1 MTLAVGGTFTQV
13 KMFLFFL
20 LCRDGWRRNRSLSQ
34 RGSMTAVDGAVN
46 SGTDAVNS
54 SNQSKPRH
62 VTKGHTSSRSTRE
75 RTKERKP
82 RTKTNLNNARQ
93 QLPVRRADA
102 VLAHPQDSESAYN
115 THEASDSY
123 FDPTSSHDHDSNGH
137 GNEKKCDLLNIQQV
151 VKNKLRESQESDL
164 PESQG
169 SNSENESKVKL
180 RDKCLKTGYEPGNKE
195 KRISQSISSDDED
208 TPVGNGGQVKS
219 YSATVT
225 PAVSGVQ
232 VKIDSPVGMTV
243 SQTGESEGCKGTCL
257 KKVEIESKPG
267 ESEGCELTCLKK
279 IEIVGRT
286 GKSEG
291 CETTSLNTVET
302 VNQARESEGCK
313 ITGLESI
320 ASQSLASS
328 EQLKKLQFKSEF
340 EGVSKFEHEHGHSKG
355 CVNEVNQKRGKK
367 GTADTAHSIIKES
380 HVSEGVDVE
389 SSFADIS
396 VDSSTLKAIE
406 NLESTSNESLLSG
419 STVTHSCISDQNVD
433 SLADDITK
441 KIKGLR
447 NRKHPAVHFIPGSEL
462 VREREITPLCSRD
475 STPTHTQSEIVLPAS
490 NAAAKRLR
498 RVTAHS
504 KSESDTETD
513 EEGGSYQQK
522 TLRRRKGR
530 GQDTKESGSGR
541 SSLLPPSTC
550 RKSSTAASSSEGE
563 TEAQASECGRRVRLK
578 ERSCSDKPYTIKK
591 PCVKR
596 PFSKSPK
603 IGFQY
608 QLLLNACQK
617 YCRMLQGEHSAIL
630 STFIQ
635 LPIVVKKFVLS
646 ISEWP
651 FYTGFT
657 VFSLVGHNKHQ
668 IFKLYQSKI
677 YIPNIKILFK
687 TYLLSISSRENLGFL
702 LAPLFLHFHTGY
714 PFDQVMDKRI
724 AFFLK

>member
-1 MTLAVGGTFTQV
+1 MTLAVGGTLNTSKKNV
-13 KMFLFFL
+13 I

-82 RTKTNLNNARQ
+82 RAKANLNNARQ

-102 VLAHPQDSESAYN
+102 GLAHPQDSESAYN

-151 VKNKLRESQESDL
+151 VKHKLRESQESDL

-195 KRISQSISSDDED
+195 KRISQSISSDEED
-208 TPVGNGGQVKS
+208 TPVVPIGVSSSSEEIVKS
-219 YSATVT
+219 NSAKVT
-225 PAVSGVQ
+225 PAVTGVQ
-232 VKIDSPVGMTV
+232 VKIDSPAGGTV
-243 SQTGESEGCKGTCL
+243 SQTGESEGCETTGL
-257 KKVEIESKPG
+257 KKVKIESKPG
-267 ESEGCELTCLKK
+267 ESKGCETTGLKK
-279 IEIVGRT
+279 IEIINKPGESKDCEMTDLNKVKIVSQT
-286 GKSEG
+286 GTSEG
-291 CETTSLNTVET
+291 CETTGLSKVET
-302 VNQARESEGCK
+302 VNQVRESEGCK
-313 ITGLESI
+313 ITGVESI

-328 EQLKKLQFKSEF
+328 EQLKKLQIKSEF
-340 EGVSKFEHEHGHSKG
+340 EGVSKFEHEHGHLKG
-355 CVNEVNQKRGKK
+355 CVYEANQNRGKK
-367 GTADTAHSIIKES
+367 GTTDTVHSIIKES
-380 HVSEGVDVE
+380 HVPEGEENVE
-389 SSFADIS
+389 SSFVDIS
-396 VDSSTLKAIE
+396 LKAIE

-419 STVTHSCISDQNVD
+419 STVAHSCVSGQNED

-530 GQDTKESGSGR
+530 GQDTKENGSGR
-541 SSLLPPSTC
+541 SGLLPPSTC

-563 TEAQASECGRRVRLK
+563 TEAQASECGRRVRL
-578 ERSCSDKPYTIKK
+578 E
-591 PCVKR
+591 
-596 PFSKSPK
+596 
-603 IGFQY
+603 
-608 QLLLNACQK
+608 
-617 YCRMLQGEHSAIL
+617 L
-630 STFIQ
+630 SFM
-635 LPIVVKKFVLS
+635 
-646 ISEWP
+646 
-651 FYTGFT
+651 
-657 VFSLVGHNKHQ
+657 
-668 IFKLYQSKI
+668 
-677 YIPNIKILFK
+677 NIHAGLH
-687 TYLLSISSRENLGFL
+687 
-702 LAPLFLHFHTGY
+702 PL
-714 PFDQVMDKRI
+714 
-724 AFFLK
+724 

>member
-1 MTLAVGGTFTQV
+1 
-13 KMFLFFL
+13 
-20 LCRDGWRRNRSLSQ
+20 
-34 RGSMTAVDGAVN
+34 MTAVDGAIN

-151 VKNKLRESQESDL
+151 VKHKLRESQESDL

-219 YSATVT
+219 NSATVT

-243 SQTGESEGCKGTCL
+243 SQTGESEGCK
-257 KKVEIESKPG
+257 
-267 ESEGCELTCLKK
+267 LTCLKK

-302 VNQARESEGCK
+302 VNQVRESEGCK

-328 EQLKKLQFKSEF
+328 EQLKKLQIKSEF

-355 CVNEVNQKRGKK
+355 CVNEVNQNRGKR

-380 HVSEGVDVE
+380 HVPEGVDDE
-389 SSFADIS
+389 SSFVDIS
-396 VDSSTLKAIE
+396 VDSSTRKAIE
-406 NLESTSNESLLSG
+406 NLESTSNESLVSG
-419 STVTHSCISDQNVD
+419 STVAHSCISDQNVD

-530 GQDTKESGSGR
+530 GQDTKESGTGR

-578 ERSCSDKPYTIKK
+578 
-591 PCVKR
+591 
-596 PFSKSPK
+596 
-603 IGFQY
+603 
-608 QLLLNACQK
+608 N
-617 YCRMLQGEHSAIL
+617 
-630 STFIQ
+630 
-635 LPIVVKKFVLS
+635 
-646 ISEWP
+646 
-651 FYTGFT
+651 
-657 VFSLVGHNKHQ
+657 
-668 IFKLYQSKI
+668 
-677 YIPNIKILFK
+677 
-687 TYLLSISSRENLGFL
+687 FL
-702 LAPLFLHFHTGY
+702 LPEIQFYVQPQRF
-714 PFDQVMDKRI
+714 
-724 AFFLK
+724 

>member
-1 MTLAVGGTFTQV
+1 MTLAVGGTFNTSKNV
-13 KMFLFFL
+13 FIFF

-54 SNQSKPRH
+54 SNQSKSRH

-75 RTKERKP
+75 RKERKP
-82 RTKTNLNNARQ
+82 RAKANLNSARQ
-93 QLPVRRADA
+93 QMPVRRADA
-102 VLAHPQDSESAYN
+102 SLAHPQDSESAYN

-180 RDKCLKTGYEPGNKE
+180 RDKCLKTGYETGNKE
-195 KRISQSISSDDED
+195 KRISQSISSDEED
-208 TPVGNGGQVKS
+208 TPVVPIGVSSSSEEIVKS
-219 YSATVT
+219 NPATVT
-225 PAVSGVQ
+225 PAVTGVQ
-232 VKIDSPVGMTV
+232 VKIDSPTGGTV
-243 SQTGESEGCKGTCL
+243 SRTGESEGCEVTCL
-257 KKVEIESKPG
+257 NKVEIVSP
-267 ESEGCELTCLKK
+267 
-279 IEIVGRT
+279 T

-291 CETTSLNTVET
+291 CETTGLKKVEIVNKPGESKDCEMTDLNKVKIVSQTGTSEGCETTGLCKVET
-302 VNQARESEGCK
+302 MNQVRESESCK
-313 ITGLESI
+313 MTGLESI

-328 EQLKKLQFKSEF
+328 EQLKKLQIKSEF
-340 EGVSKFEHEHGHSKG
+340 EGVSKFEHEHVHSKG
-355 CVNEVNQKRGKK
+355 CVNEANQNRGKK
-367 GTADTAHSIIKES
+367 ETTDTVHSIIKES
-380 HVSEGVDVE
+380 HVPEGVEEVE
-389 SSFADIS
+389 SSFVDIS
-396 VDSSTLKAIE
+396 VDSSNLKAIE

-419 STVTHSCISDQNVD
+419 STVAHSCISDQNVD

-578 ERSCSDKPYTIKK
+578 
-591 PCVKR
+591 
-596 PFSKSPK
+596 FS
-603 IGFQY
+603 
-608 QLLLNACQK
+608 
-617 YCRMLQGEHSAIL
+617 L
-630 STFIQ
+630 SQ
-635 LPIVVKKFVLS
+635 R
-646 ISEWP
+646 
-651 FYTGFT
+651 
-657 VFSLVGHNKHQ
+657 FSLVSNLRDSDK
-668 IFKLYQSKI
+668 
-677 YIPNIKILFK
+677 
-687 TYLLSISSRENLGFL
+687 SS
-702 LAPLFLHFHTGY
+702 
-714 PFDQVMDKRI
+714 
-724 AFFLK
+724 

>member
-1 MTLAVGGTFTQV
+1 
-13 KMFLFFL
+13 MFFF

-54 SNQSKPRH
+54 SNQSKSRH

-82 RTKTNLNNARQ
+82 RAKTNLNNARQ

-102 VLAHPQDSESAYN
+102 GLAHPQDSESAYN

-180 RDKCLKTGYEPGNKE
+180 RDKCLKTGYEPGNE
-195 KRISQSISSDDED
+195 KRISQSISSDEED
-208 TPVGNGGQVKS
+208 TPVSNGGQVKPN
-219 YSATVT
+219 SATVT
-225 PAVSGVQ
+225 PALTGVQ
-232 VKIDSPVGMTV
+232 VKIDSPAGETV
-243 SQTGESEGCKGTCL
+243 SQTGESNGCETTGL

-267 ESEGCELTCLKK
+267 ESESCEVTGLKK
-279 IEIVGRT
+279 VEIMSPT

-291 CETTSLNTVET
+291 CETASLNTVEI
-302 VNQARESEGCK
+302 VNQVRESEGCK

-328 EQLKKLQFKSEF
+328 EQLKKLQIKSEF
-340 EGVSKFEHEHGHSKG
+340 EGVSNFEHEHVHSKG
-355 CVNEVNQKRGKK
+355 CLNEANQNRGMK
-367 GTADTAHSIIKES
+367 GNADTGHSIIKES
-380 HVSEGVDVE
+380 HVPEGVDVE
-389 SSFADIS
+389 SSFVDIS
-396 VDSSTLKAIE
+396 VDNSTLKAIE
-406 NLESTSNESLLSG
+406 NIESTSNESLLSG
-419 STVTHSCISDQNVD
+419 STVAHSCISDQNVD

-541 SSLLPPSTC
+541 SSLLRPSTC

-563 TEAQASECGRRVRLK
+563 TEAQASECGRRVRLIFSLSQ
-578 ERSCSDKPYTIKK
+578 RFRMMILADLGLHF
-591 PCVKR
+591 
-596 PFSKSPK
+596 FSKEYIEKVIHIVCFDK
-603 IGFQY
+603 I
-608 QLLLNACQK
+608 
-617 YCRMLQGEHSAIL
+617 
-630 STFIQ
+630 
-635 LPIVVKKFVLS
+635 
-646 ISEWP
+646 
-651 FYTGFT
+651 
-657 VFSLVGHNKHQ
+657 
-668 IFKLYQSKI
+668 
-677 YIPNIKILFK
+677 
-687 TYLLSISSRENLGFL
+687 
-702 LAPLFLHFHTGY
+702 
-714 PFDQVMDKRI
+714 
-724 AFFLK
+724 

>member
-1 MTLAVGGTFTQV
+1 MTLALGGTFYSSKNV
-13 KMFLFFL
+13 FIFL

-54 SNQSKPRH
+54 SNQSKSRH

-82 RTKTNLNNARQ
+82 RPKANLNNARQ

-102 VLAHPQDSESAYN
+102 GLAHPQDSESAYN

-180 RDKCLKTGYEPGNKE
+180 RDKCLKTGYEPGGKE
-195 KRISQSISSDDED
+195 KRISQSISSDEED
-208 TPVGNGGQVKS
+208 TPVVPIGVSSSSEEIVKS
-219 YSATVT
+219 NSATVT
-225 PAVSGVQ
+225 PVVTGVQ
-232 VKIDSPVGMTV
+232 VKIDSPAGEAV
-243 SQTGESEGCKGTCL
+243 SQTGEPEGCKTTGL
-257 KKVEIESKPG
+257 KKVEIVSQIG
-267 ESEGCELTCLKK
+267 ESEGCE
-279 IEIVGRT
+279 IT
-286 GKSEG
+286 GLCTDETVNQVKSSEG
-291 CETTSLNTVET
+291 CETTGLNTVET
-302 VNQARESEGCK
+302 VNQVRESEGCTV
-313 ITGLESI
+313 TGLESI

-328 EQLKKLQFKSEF
+328 EQLIKLQIKSEF
-340 EGVSKFEHEHGHSKG
+340 EGVSNFEHEHGHSKG
-355 CVNEVNQKRGKK
+355 CVNEANQSRGQK
-367 GTADTAHSIIKES
+367 GAADTAHSIIKES
-380 HVSEGVDVE
+380 HVPVRADVD
-389 SSFADIS
+389 SSFVDIS
-396 VDSSTLKAIE
+396 VDSSTQKAIE
-406 NLESTSNESLLSG
+406 NLGSTSNESLLSG

-513 EEGGSYQQK
+513 EDGGSYQQK

-563 TEAQASECGRRVRLK
+563 TEAQASECGRRVRHK
-578 ERSCSDKPYTIKK
+578 EVLAI
-591 PCVKR
+591 
-596 PFSKSPK
+596 
-603 IGFQY
+603 QH
-608 QLLLNACQK
+608 
-617 YCRMLQGEHSAIL
+617 LQ
-630 STFIQ
+630 
-635 LPIVVKKFVLS
+635 
-646 ISEWP
+646 
-651 FYTGFT
+651 
-657 VFSLVGHNKHQ
+657 
-668 IFKLYQSKI
+668 
-677 YIPNIKILFK
+677 
-687 TYLLSISSRENLGFL
+687 
-702 LAPLFLHFHTGY
+702 
-714 PFDQVMDKRI
+714 
-724 AFFLK
+724 